1 MKNNLNLAAMMKQA
15 QAMQTRM
22 QEVQDEVGQ
31 QSVEASAGGGM
42 VTVTANGKGEVQSVK
57 IDPSLLKD
65 GDVEMLEDLV
75 LAAVNEAHR
84 RADEMMKSALS
95 RIAGPLGGGFPF

>member
-1 MKNNLNLAAMMKQA
+1 MKNLNIAAMMKQA
-15 QAMQTRM
+15 QMMQSRM
-22 QEVQDEVGQ
+22 QEIQEEVGQ
-31 QSVEASAGGGM
+31 KTVEATAGGGM
-42 VTVTANGKGEVQSVK
+42 VTAVANGRGELISVK
-57 IDPSLLKD
+57 IDPEVVKG

-95 RIAGPLGGGFPF
+95 KIAGPVAGGFPFS

>member
-1 MKNNLNLAAMMKQA
+1 MKNPLDIANMMKQA
-15 QAMQTRM
+15 QAMQAKM

-31 QSVEASAGGGM
+31 KTVEATTGGGA
-42 VTVTANGKGEVQSVK
+42 VTVTANGKGEFQSLK
-57 IDPSLLKD
+57 IDPALLKD

-84 RADEMMKSALS
+84 RAEEMMKSALS
-95 RIAGPLGGGFPF
+95 RVAGPLAGGMPF

>member
-1 MKNNLNLAAMMKQA
+1 MKNLNIAAMMKQA
-15 QAMQTRM
+15 QMMQSRM

-31 QSVEASAGGGM
+31 KTVEASSGGGM
-42 VTVTANGKGEVQSVK
+42 VNVTVNGKGEVVSIK
-57 IDPSLLKD
+57 IDPEVVKSD
-65 GDVEMLEDLV
+65 DVEMLEDLV

-95 RIAGPLGGGFPF
+95 KIAGPLGGGFPFS